1 MEADEAIGSRLRSQ
15 GGDFFR
21 DPLPPCDAYI
31 VDAYIVMEV
40 LHDWTDKQSQQILQ
54 QIRKAAP
61 DVANLLVVETVLPN
75 ESAWAAD
82 KDEHFGNHLDINML
96 VLTGGRERTSDD
108 FARLFADSGWRLSR
122 VIPTPSPYSIVEAV
136 AA

>member
-1 MEADEAIGSRLRSQ
+1 
-15 GGDFFR
+15 
-21 DPLPPCDAYI
+21 
-31 VDAYIVMEV
+31 MEV

-61 DVANLLVVETVLPN
+61 DAAKLLVVETVLPD

-82 KDEHFGNHLDINML
+82 KGEHFGNHLDINML
-96 VLTGGRERTSDD
+96 VLTGGRERTSDE
-108 FARLFADSGWRLSR
+108 FARLFAGSGWRLSR